1 MLPDSLSLE
10 NVYKAVIILSSFH
23 NRCSYQPLLQFN
35 NSVQKTSRL
44 MMQAKMHTWQEMF
57 FYALQPYWDWIHKV
71 DMCIPLWFVELSHLD
86 NFWNSDL
93 PQDFVK
99 NSLVKVPAQF
109 QAEMNTVNMYTIP
122 YGLPLREDL
131 YEQRQKELQET
142 SMSTVL
148 LASEF
153 PLVGMVDRIESRKQ
167 RQSIGW
173 TASVMCWLEMRNYK
187 SYGLMIH
194 IVCWSSLHQIHVK
207 LDTNYGNKE
216 RVRMRRTNND

>member
-1 MLPDSLSLE
+1 M
-10 NVYKAVIILSSFH
+10 
-23 NRCSYQPLLQFN
+23 
-35 NSVQKTSRL
+35 
-44 MMQAKMHTWQEMF
+44 
-57 FYALQPYWDWIHKV
+57 
-71 DMCIPLWFVELSHLD
+71 SHLD

-167 RQSIGW
+167 RQSIG
-173 TASVMCWLEMRNYK
+173 
-187 SYGLMIH
+187 
-194 IVCWSSLHQIHVK
+194 
-207 LDTNYGNKE
+207 
-216 RVRMRRTNND
+216 